1 MTSQNKR
8 CSGSS
13 PLGCLKC
20 TFTVLGLLCLFEVL
34 KFKMASVVLSQNEK
48 VFIKNGVFDDF
59 RLDGRAR
66 RDYRYFEIE
75 TGIVSNTNGSA
86 RLRLVRIYMYIFKV

>member
-1 MTSQNKR
+1 M
-8 CSGSS
+8 C
-13 PLGCLKC
+13 
-20 TFTVLGLLCLFEVL
+20 TVLSWVCCAGQST
-34 KFKMASVVLSQNEK
+34 KFKMASVVLSKDEK

-86 RLRLVRIYMYIFKV
+86 RLRLVRKNN

>member
-1 MTSQNKR
+1 
-8 CSGSS
+8 
-13 PLGCLKC
+13 
-20 TFTVLGLLCLFEVL
+20 
-34 KFKMASVVLSQNEK
+34 MASVVLSKDEK

-86 RLRLVRIYMYIFKV
+86 RLRLVRKNNYYPKCYHTIKNLSYSFSVSNISRMAA

>member
-1 MTSQNKR
+1 MS
-8 CSGSS
+8 
-13 PLGCLKC
+13 
-20 TFTVLGLLCLFEVL
+20 FTIYWPALQVIRVVKSNVFVLSWVCCARTKVL
-34 KFKMASVVLSQNEK
+34 KFKMASVVLSKDEK

-86 RLRLVRIYMYIFKV
+86 RLRLVR

>member
-1 MTSQNKR
+1 
-8 CSGSS
+8 
-13 PLGCLKC
+13 
-20 TFTVLGLLCLFEVL
+20 
-34 KFKMASVVLSQNEK
+34 MASVVLSKNEK

-86 RLRLVRIYMYIFKV
+86 RLRLVRIFMEFTFYWSMFLFSSTTFQLLQ

>member
-1 MTSQNKR
+1 MYLR
-8 CSGSS
+8 C
-13 PLGCLKC
+13 LGCA
-20 TFTVLGLLCLFEVL
+20 VLRQST
-34 KFKMASVVLSQNEK
+34 KFKMASVVLSKDEK

-86 RLRLVRIYMYIFKV
+86 RLRLVRKNNECLIKCY